1 MTERDGVDVVMASE
15 VVALGNRA
23 SIRSRFRLSRIARV
37 LPGLETKHAFARRA
51 QNVRYF
57 QRDFDLTPI
66 GPLRRRPPRHQRRSF
81 RRVSVEVRDFAL
93 RHVMPLAGGSSCGP
107 TPERR
112 DGGSL
117 KNVAEGGDSEW
128 GWGSP
133 RAFAETNTQA
143 RRFSASRR
151 RRPAGRPSSQGR
163 SRYGSTKRDHPRR
176 PFRRVRVRG
185 WPIAARP
192 GRKTSR

>member
-1 MTERDGVDVVMASE
+1 VTERDGVDVVMASE

-23 SIRSRFRLSRIARV
+23 SIRSRFELTRIARV

-117 KNVAEGGDSEW
+117 KNVAKEGDSEW

-133 RAFAETNTQA
+133 RAFAETNSLE

-151 RRPAGRPSSQGR
+151 RRPRMTTSSQGR
-163 SRYGSTKRDHPRR
+163 SRYGSLSACQGLPLADRSTPRSQNESM
-176 PFRRVRVRG
+176 
-185 WPIAARP
+185 
-192 GRKTSR
+192 T

>member
-23 SIRSRFRLSRIARV
+23 SIRSRFELTRIARV

-117 KNVAEGGDSEW
+117 KNVAEEGDTAW

-133 RAFAETNTQA
+133 RAFAKTNTLE

-151 RRPAGRPSSQGR
+151 RRPRM
-163 SRYGSTKRDHPRR
+163 T
-176 PFRRVRVRG
+176 
-185 WPIAARP
+185 
-192 GRKTSR
+192 TL